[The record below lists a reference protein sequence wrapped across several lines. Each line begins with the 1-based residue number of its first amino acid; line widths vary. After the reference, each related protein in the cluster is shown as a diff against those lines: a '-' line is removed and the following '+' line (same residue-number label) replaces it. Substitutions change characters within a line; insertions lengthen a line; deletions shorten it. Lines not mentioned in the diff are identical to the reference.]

1 MPKAVKEKRSR
12 TTTEEAAGEAGPST
26 VKHKLPPLFGE
37 DDEED
42 SKSKKRKAG
51 DGSTEKKKKKRTP
64 GIVYISRIPP
74 GMTPHK
80 VRHLMEH
87 WGEVGRVFAQP
98 RDGEWRRGG
107 PLSTWCIAEEMS

>member
-1 MPKAVKEKRSR
+1 MPKAAKEKRAR
-12 TTTEEAAGEAGPST
+12 PTTEEAASTEAGPST
-26 VKHKLPPLFGE
+26 VTPKLPPLYAEGDE
-37 DDEED
+37 DD
-42 SKSKKRKAG
+42 SKKKKRKSG

-87 WGEVGRVFAQP
+87 WGEVGRVYAQP
-98 RDGEWRRGG
+98 RDGE
-107 PLSTWCIAEEMS
+107 

>member
-1 MPKAVKEKRSR
+1 MPKAVKEKRAR
-12 TTTEEAAGEAGPST
+12 PTTEEAASTEAGPST
-26 VKHKLPPLFGE
+26 LIANLPPLYAEGDDE
-37 DDEED
+37 DD
-42 SKSKKRKAG
+42 KKKRKSA
-51 DGSTEKKKKKRTP
+51 DGKTKKKKKTA

-98 RDGEWRRGG
+98 RDGK
-107 PLSTWCIAEEMS
+107 LIIAPRTTGVQLGMVG